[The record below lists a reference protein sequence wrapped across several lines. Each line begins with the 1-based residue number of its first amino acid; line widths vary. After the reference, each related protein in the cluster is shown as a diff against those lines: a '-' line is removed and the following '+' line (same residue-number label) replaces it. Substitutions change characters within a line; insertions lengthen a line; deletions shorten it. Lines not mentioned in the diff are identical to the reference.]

1 MTKRATAA
9 VTAIPPNSKR
19 IQTTLVL
26 TEDLWRLAKIRS
38 VEERTNLRDLLTR
51 ALETYL
57 TTPLPR
63 RPV

>member
-9 VTAIPPNSKR
+9 VTAIPPIPPK

-26 TEDLWRLAKIRS
+26 DEALWRQAKMRA
-38 VEERTNLRDLLTR
+38 VDERTNLRVVLTR

-57 TTPLPR
+57 ATPLPPR
-63 RPV
+63 AG